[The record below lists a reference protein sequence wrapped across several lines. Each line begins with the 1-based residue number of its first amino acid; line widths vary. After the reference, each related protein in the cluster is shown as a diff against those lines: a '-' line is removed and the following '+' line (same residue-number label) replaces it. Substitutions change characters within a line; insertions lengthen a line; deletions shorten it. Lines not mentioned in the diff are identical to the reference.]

1 MPFCQFGFPDVAET
15 NLSLS
20 FDDHVLTQNSYQDF
34 TNQQIFPRSLP
45 EKQHLETPKQGNPS
59 QQIQHDQENDLYMLS
74 KDKQKSLVKGRAN
87 VKQLANNPVTQNSPS
102 REPLKQI
109 LSSNQPLE
117 KGISN
122 EEPHVFRKSQTMKG
136 IPYQKLPKPKS
147 KPVTGINGRNVS
159 DWNSKSN
166 KRDPAL
172 KVGNNVCGTTGRQQ
186 MQLKPPANKGIKT
199 DDQECNRVG
208 RRPFTQ
214 GMTKAA
220 HQAVENCHRQQI
232 TDKETRALPIP
243 IDQVQRPFLETV
255 FEGETPDGTLNKTMN
270 ESEME
275 RHITGM
281 SEMSQS
287 PLSVPHFLALEG
299 KRCQDT
305 YSDNSGGSVQ
315 IQQSCGNQRSYSDNK
330 EESFKELVATGEDVN
345 KESIVNKT
353 LSSGNSPQQPSRKQ
367 SNGTNKNTIDKKHE
381 GSTPEEH
388 VVTVLTQQ
396 SNVKDCT
403 EEVIPP
409 DPYALLLRQEAQLRE
424 LQEQVDSKFCM
435 FFINT
440 LNLIYCLF

>member
-1 MPFCQFGFPDVAET
+1 M
-15 NLSLS
+15 
-20 FDDHVLTQNSYQDF
+20 
-34 TNQQIFPRSLP
+34 
-45 EKQHLETPKQGNPS
+45 
-59 QQIQHDQENDLYMLS
+59 
-74 KDKQKSLVKGRAN
+74 KGSAN

-122 EEPHVFRKSQTMKG
+122 EQSHVSRKSQTMKG

-159 DWNSKSN
+159 DCNSKSN

-172 KVGNNVCGTTGRQQ
+172 KVGNNVFGTTGRQQ

-208 RRPFTQ
+208 KRPFTQ
-214 GMTKAA
+214 GLTKAA
-220 HQAVENCHRQQI
+220 DQAVENCPRQQI
-232 TDKETRALPIP
+232 SDKETRALPIP

-287 PLSVPHFLALEG
+287 PLSVPHFLVVEG
-299 KRCQDT
+299 KRCQGT

-315 IQQSCGNQRSYSDNK
+315 IQQSHGNQSSYSDNK
-330 EESFKELVATGEDVN
+330 EESFKELVAASEDAN
-345 KESIVNKT
+345 KESLVNKT
-353 LSSGNSPQQPSRKQ
+353 LSSGNNPQQRSRKQ
-367 SNGTNKNTIDKKHE
+367 SNGTDKNTSDKKHE
-381 GSTPEEH
+381 GSTPEED
-388 VVTVLTQQ
+388 VVSVLTQQ
-396 SNVKDCT
+396 SNEKGCT

>member
-1 MPFCQFGFPDVAET
+1 M
-15 NLSLS
+15 
-20 FDDHVLTQNSYQDF
+20 LTENSYQDF
-34 TNQQIFPRSLP
+34 TNQQILPRSLP
-45 EKQHLETPKQGNPS
+45 EKQQLETPKRGNPS

-109 LSSNQPLE
+109 LSSNQPLK
-117 KGISN
+117 KGISY
-122 EEPHVFRKSQTMKG
+122 EQPHVSRKSQTMKG
-136 IPYQKLPKPKS
+136 ITYQKLPKPKS
-147 KPVTGINGRNVS
+147 KPEIGIKGRNVS
-159 DWNSKSN
+159 DWNSRSN

-172 KVGNNVCGTTGRQQ
+172 KVGNNACGTTGRQQ
-186 MQLKPPANKGIKT
+186 MQLKPPANKGMKT

-214 GMTKAA
+214 GMTEAA
-220 HQAVENCHRQQI
+220 DQAVENCYRQQI

-287 PLSVPHFLALEG
+287 PLSVPHFLAVEG

-315 IQQSCGNQRSYSDNK
+315 IQQSHGNQRSYSDNK

-345 KESIVNKT
+345 KESIVDKT
-353 LSSGNSPQQPSRKQ
+353 LSSANSPQQPSRKQ
-367 SNGTNKNTIDKKHE
+367 SNGTNKNTTDKKHE
-381 GSTPEEH
+381 GLTPEEH
-388 VVTVLTQQ
+388 VVSVLTQQ
-396 SNVKDCT
+396 SNEKDCT

-424 LQEQVDSKFCM
+424 LQEQVDSKFCI
-435 FFINT
+435 FFING

>member
-1 MPFCQFGFPDVAET
+1 MPTG
-15 NLSLS
+15 
-20 FDDHVLTQNSYQDF
+20 NSYQDF
-34 TNQQIFPRSLP
+34 TNQQILPRSLP
-45 EKQHLETPKQGNPS
+45 EKQQLDTPKQRNLS
-59 QQIQHDQENDLYMLS
+59 QQIQHDQENDQYMLS
-74 KDKQKSLVKGRAN
+74 KDKRKSLVKGRAN

-122 EEPHVFRKSQTMKG
+122 EQPHVSRKSQTMKG
-136 IPYQKLPKPKS
+136 IPYQKLPKSKS
-147 KPVTGINGRNVS
+147 KPEVGIKGRNVS

-166 KRDPAL
+166 KRDAAL
-172 KVGNNVCGTTGRQQ
+172 KVGHNVCGTTGRQQ
-186 MQLKPPANKGIKT
+186 MQVEPPANKGIKT

-208 RRPFTQ
+208 RRTFTQ
-214 GMTKAA
+214 GMTKVAD
-220 HQAVENCHRQQI
+220 QGVENCPRQQI
-232 TDKETRALPIP
+232 SDKETIALPIP

-287 PLSVPHFLALEG
+287 PLSVPHFLAVEG

-305 YSDNSGGSVQ
+305 YSDYSGGSVQ
-315 IQQSCGNQRSYSDNK
+315 IQQSHGNQRNYSDNK
-330 EESFKELVATGEDVN
+330 KESFKELVATGEDANREGLVH
-345 KESIVNKT
+345 KT
-353 LSSGNSPQQPSRKQ
+353 LSSGNSPQQPNRKQ
-367 SNGTNKNTIDKKHE
+367 SNGTDKNTFDKKHE

-388 VVTVLTQQ
+388 VVSVLTQQ
-396 SNVKDCT
+396 SNEKDCA

-440 LNLIYCLF
+440 LNLIYCLC